1 MEDHF
6 SMDGMGGGGE
16 WFQDDSS
23 TVHVLCTL
31 FQLLLHQPHLRS
43 GGIISW
49 RLRIPAVAWWKD
61 EQLGNPPIPGGKGFS
76 PTHPC
81 GTHHCWVHTPLWGFL
96 CPKGCIQPRHRL
108 HVQGRWAPRRAA
120 PTKTSVTYRDNYSYS
135 LYWLPFLL
143 ILFLIPYRAPRD
155 PLLHGQFALKYF
167 FQGLLPWAKAPWL
180 ISLFC
185 LRAVVGAQAC
195 HSDHWNLSILPR
207 KSEII

>member
-23 TVHVLCTL
+23 TVRVLCTL

-43 GGIISW
+43 GDIRSW

-81 GTHHCWVHTPLWGFL
+81 GTHHC
-96 CPKGCIQPRHRL
+96 
-108 HVQGRWAPRRAA
+108 
-120 PTKTSVTYRDNYSYS
+120 
-135 LYWLPFLL
+135 
-143 ILFLIPYRAPRD
+143 
-155 PLLHGQFALKYF
+155 
-167 FQGLLPWAKAPWL
+167 
-180 ISLFC
+180 
-185 LRAVVGAQAC
+185 
-195 HSDHWNLSILPR
+195 
-207 KSEII
+207 